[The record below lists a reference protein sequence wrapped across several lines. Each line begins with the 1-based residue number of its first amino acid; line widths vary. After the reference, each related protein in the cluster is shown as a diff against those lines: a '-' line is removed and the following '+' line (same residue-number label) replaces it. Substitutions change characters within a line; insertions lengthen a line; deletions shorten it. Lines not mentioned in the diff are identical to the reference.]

1 MPIKKKMEKAKLPE
15 AKETIEEK
23 ASAPVLK
30 EDKKP
35 EEEKKEAEKP
45 ASAPAL
51 NEEKRPSMSR
61 NDLREKTIDALYA
74 VLIKEKTS
82 IEVDPLETFKGIF
95 KVENFEEADPFA
107 RQVFYQAMKNRE
119 EIIALV
125 QPKLNKWKF
134 ERLNELAQAIF
145 LEAISEEKYAKLTS
159 KPVSI
164 SCAVDLAKKYL
175 DAEDYKYINAV
186 LDKVL

>member
-1 MPIKKKMEKAKLPE
+1 MPIKKK
-15 AKETIEEK
+15 T
-23 ASAPVLK
+23 
-30 EDKKP
+30 
-35 EEEKKEAEKP
+35 EEEKLVETTKTEEEKP
-45 ASAPAL
+45 SPVLEDAKKPL
-51 NEEKRPSMSR
+51 MSR

-95 KVENFEEADPFA
+95 KVENFADADPFA
-107 RQVFYQAMKNRE
+107 QQVFYEALKNRE

-125 QPKLNKWKF
+125 EPKLNKWKF

-145 LEAISEEKYAKLTS
+145 LEAISEEKYAKATS
-159 KPVSI
+159 KAVAI